1 MAEVPMGG
9 GNRRI
14 DRILAPEFSKGLR
27 DLDMEEI
34 RRRRDL
40 CRAEREYLSY
50 LRRLLQGRRDILR
63 DELERRK
70 AGGERGS
77 LVERLT
83 AVLSD
88 APRGPSRGEAVIVS
102 VPEEEILLA
111 RRRVERLVSDSRLS
125 DLDSLSDEELEATIA
140 KVGEEERSISDTRT
154 DVMTV
159 HDAFQDELKR
169 RYRSQLDGLKA

>member
-1 MAEVPMGG
+1 MAEEPTEG

-14 DRILAPEFSKGLR
+14 DRILAPGFSRGLR
-27 DLDMEEI
+27 DLDMDEI
-34 RRRRDL
+34 RRRRDM

-63 DELERRK
+63 DELDRRR
-70 AGGERGS
+70 AGRDRGS

-83 AVLSD
+83 AVLAD
-88 APRGPSRGEAVIVS
+88 APRGQSRGEAVMVS

-111 RRRVERLVSDSRLS
+111 RRRLERLVSDSRLS
-125 DLDSLSDEELEATIA
+125 DLDSLSDEELEKI
-140 KVGEEERSISDTRT
+140 VRGVEGEERAISDTRAR
-154 DVMTV
+154 VLAL

-169 RYRSQLDGLKA
+169 RYRVQLGGLKA